1 MKKILNALFLTLLT
15 VCTFSS
21 CSDVPAPYDILGEGD
36 VPGLTGDGTKENPY
50 NIEAAQQKQ
59 DGSVAWVQ
67 GYIVGAIEN
76 VYDDKGEF
84 AGNKAS
90 FTAPFTITSNVLIAE
105 SPDETNESKC
115 LPVKIKNGSELSTAL
130 NLKDHPENK
139 GGVLLI
145 QGELSAGFGKAALIN
160 TTAAVFNNKEIGE
173 EQGGE
178 DLDPDNP
185 LGLDTSVAPLVD
197 LSNNFDDVQHQ
208 ADYSKAGWI
217 NKAVKGNRIWQ
228 GAIYDP
234 QKYLAASTYG
244 VNSGET
250 AEYWFVTPYFTVNA
264 DKQFTFK
271 ATVNKYSETM
281 SLKVFF
287 LQMKDGK
294 MERHEISVTGIP
306 TSGTYQWTSDLKVDL
321 STYAGQN
328 GFVGFQYVALRG
340 AEVQTYGID
349 DIVYGGGGGTETPGG
364 DDPFGLDASNPKT
377 TFEADF
383 EDITEQNKNYTLEG
397 WTNKAIQAANLWQTA
412 TYSSDKYIKATPYN
426 VAADA
431 TMEAWFITPAFIVN
445 SANKFT
451 FDCAGANWKDD
462 MALKVFFLQK
472 NADGTV
478 VKNEVVVNQIPTS
491 GTNFEWVRGIN
502 IDLSDYNDK
511 IGFVGFQYTVVSTG
525 VNKSLP
531 TYQIDNVKYV
541 GGGGEIPG
549 IESVIFSETFGETL
563 STGSTEKFAIADFE
577 EWTNGVGLVFS
588 TTDPSKKIEIRRT
601 KTISNSVWLPAKNI
615 YGFKIENI
623 NTIGYRDLVLSY
635 KILPNTLALSG
646 VKANQANINV
656 KCGEQMM
663 TIPSVELTSTSEY
676 REVELTGISE
686 GITSIEFISTE
697 NNLVGFRLDDI
708 TLKGKK

>member
-15 VCTFSS
+15 VFTFSS

-50 NIEAAQQKQ
+50 SIEATQQKQ
-59 DGSVAWVQ
+59 DGTIAWVQ

-139 GGVLLI
+139 GGILLI

-328 GFVGFQYVALRG
+328 GFVGFQYMAMRG
-340 AEVQTYGID
+340 EEVQTYGID
-349 DIVYGGGGGTETPGG
+349 DILYGEGGGEVPGPGEGTELLTNGGFENWADGYPTGWKSVSTASSATLEQSTDKRSGTSSVLVKGDPSSNKRLGSIEMTLKAGTYVFSAYFKAATADKTSARLGYVPIDEAGKPGSYVYDEYVNEITNADWVTKSYTFSLTEEKKICLVVMNPKSPG
-364 DDPFGLDASNPKT
+364 KDLLIDDASLKT
-377 TFEADF
+377 
-383 EDITEQNKNYTLEG
+383 EDG
-397 WTNKAIQAANLWQTA
+397 
-412 TYSSDKYIKATPYN
+412 
-426 VAADA
+426 
-431 TMEAWFITPAFIVN
+431 
-445 SANKFT
+445 
-451 FDCAGANWKDD
+451 
-462 MALKVFFLQK
+462 
-472 NADGTV
+472 
-478 VKNEVVVNQIPTS
+478 
-491 GTNFEWVRGIN
+491 GI
-502 IDLSDYNDK
+502 
-511 IGFVGFQYTVVSTG
+511 
-525 VNKSLP
+525 
-531 TYQIDNVKYV
+531 V
-541 GGGGEIPG
+541 GGGGVDPEPEQGNLVINPGFENWTAALPTAWDNATYNTGITKEASIVHGGNFSVKQDATATNKLQQEIT
-549 IESVIFSETFGETL
+549 IEGGKTYRISYWYLDNTPNARTRPWIFWVDGTTTLNDHVNDLRPSTYSVDNVEWQQYSKTL
-563 STGSTEKFAIADFE
+563 LAPATANKLRFEVRTYKEGDNSGFIYFDDFE
-577 EWTNGVGLVFS
+577 VVE
-588 TTDPSKKIEIRRT
+588 
-601 KTISNSVWLPAKNI
+601 
-615 YGFKIENI
+615 
-623 NTIGYRDLVLSY
+623 
-635 KILPNTLALSG
+635 
-646 VKANQANINV
+646 VK
-656 KCGEQMM
+656 E
-663 TIPSVELTSTSEY
+663 
-676 REVELTGISE
+676 
-686 GITSIEFISTE
+686 
-697 NNLVGFRLDDI
+697 
-708 TLKGKK
+708 

>member
-15 VCTFSS
+15 VFTFSS

-59 DGSVAWVQ
+59 DGSIAWVQ

-139 GGVLLI
+139 GGILLI

-306 TSGTYQWTSDLKVDL
+306 TSGTDQWTSDLKVDL

-328 GFVGFQYVALRG
+328 GFVGFQYMAMRG
-340 AEVQTYGID
+340 EEVQTYGID
-349 DIVYGGGGGTETPGG
+349 DILYGEGGGEVPGPGEGTELLTNGGFENWADGYPTGWKSVSTASSATLEQSTDKRSGTSSVLVKGDPSSNKRLGSIEMTLKAGTYVFSAYFKAATADKTSARLGYVPIDEAGKPGSYVYDEYVNEITNADWVTKSYTFSLTEEKKICLVVMNPKSPG
-364 DDPFGLDASNPKT
+364 KDLLIDDASLKT
-377 TFEADF
+377 
-383 EDITEQNKNYTLEG
+383 EDG
-397 WTNKAIQAANLWQTA
+397 
-412 TYSSDKYIKATPYN
+412 
-426 VAADA
+426 
-431 TMEAWFITPAFIVN
+431 
-445 SANKFT
+445 
-451 FDCAGANWKDD
+451 
-462 MALKVFFLQK
+462 
-472 NADGTV
+472 
-478 VKNEVVVNQIPTS
+478 
-491 GTNFEWVRGIN
+491 GI
-502 IDLSDYNDK
+502 
-511 IGFVGFQYTVVSTG
+511 
-525 VNKSLP
+525 
-531 TYQIDNVKYV
+531 V
-541 GGGGEIPG
+541 GGGGVDPEPEQGNLVINPGFENWTAALPTAWDNATYNTGITKEASIVHGGNFSVKQDATATNKLQQEIT
-549 IESVIFSETFGETL
+549 IEGGKTYRISYWYLDNTPNARTRPWIFWVDGTTTLNDHVNDLRPSTYSVDNVEWQQYSKTL
-563 STGSTEKFAIADFE
+563 LAPATANKLRFEVRTYKEGDNSGFIYFDDFE
-577 EWTNGVGLVFS
+577 VVE
-588 TTDPSKKIEIRRT
+588 
-601 KTISNSVWLPAKNI
+601 
-615 YGFKIENI
+615 
-623 NTIGYRDLVLSY
+623 
-635 KILPNTLALSG
+635 
-646 VKANQANINV
+646 VK
-656 KCGEQMM
+656 E
-663 TIPSVELTSTSEY
+663 
-676 REVELTGISE
+676 
-686 GITSIEFISTE
+686 
-697 NNLVGFRLDDI
+697 
-708 TLKGKK
+708 

>member
-15 VCTFSS
+15 VFTFSS

-59 DGSVAWVQ
+59 DGSIAWVQ

-139 GGVLLI
+139 GGILLI

-328 GFVGFQYVALRG
+328 GFVGFQYMAMRG
-340 AEVQTYGID
+340 EEVQTYGID
-349 DIVYGGGGGTETPGG
+349 DVLYGEGGGEVPGPGEGTELLTNGGFENWADGYPTGWKSVSTASSATLEQSTDKRSGTSSVLVKGDPSSNKRLGSIEMTLKAGTYVFSAYFKAATADKTSARLGYVPIDEAGKPGSYVYDEYVNEITNADWVTKSYTFSLTEEKKICLVVMNPKSPG
-364 DDPFGLDASNPKT
+364 KDLLIDDASLKT
-377 TFEADF
+377 
-383 EDITEQNKNYTLEG
+383 EDG
-397 WTNKAIQAANLWQTA
+397 
-412 TYSSDKYIKATPYN
+412 
-426 VAADA
+426 
-431 TMEAWFITPAFIVN
+431 
-445 SANKFT
+445 
-451 FDCAGANWKDD
+451 
-462 MALKVFFLQK
+462 
-472 NADGTV
+472 
-478 VKNEVVVNQIPTS
+478 
-491 GTNFEWVRGIN
+491 GI
-502 IDLSDYNDK
+502 
-511 IGFVGFQYTVVSTG
+511 
-525 VNKSLP
+525 
-531 TYQIDNVKYV
+531 V
-541 GGGGEIPG
+541 GGGGVDPEPEQGNLVINPGFENWTAALPTAWDNATYNTGITKEASIVHGGNFSVKQDATATNKLQQEIT
-549 IESVIFSETFGETL
+549 IEGGKTYRISYWYLDNTPNARTRPWIFWVDGTTTLNDHVNDLRPSTYSVDNVEWQQYSKTL
-563 STGSTEKFAIADFE
+563 LAPATANKLRFEVRTYKEGDNSGFIYFDDFE
-577 EWTNGVGLVFS
+577 VVE
-588 TTDPSKKIEIRRT
+588 
-601 KTISNSVWLPAKNI
+601 
-615 YGFKIENI
+615 
-623 NTIGYRDLVLSY
+623 
-635 KILPNTLALSG
+635 
-646 VKANQANINV
+646 VK
-656 KCGEQMM
+656 E
-663 TIPSVELTSTSEY
+663 
-676 REVELTGISE
+676 
-686 GITSIEFISTE
+686 
-697 NNLVGFRLDDI
+697 
-708 TLKGKK
+708 

>member
-15 VCTFSS
+15 VFTFSS

-59 DGSVAWVQ
+59 DGSIAWVQ

-139 GGVLLI
+139 GGILLI

-328 GFVGFQYVALRG
+328 GFVGFQYMAMRG
-340 AEVQTYGID
+340 EEVQTYGID
-349 DIVYGGGGGTETPGG
+349 DILYGE
-364 DDPFGLDASNPKT
+364 
-377 TFEADF
+377 
-383 EDITEQNKNYTLEG
+383 
-397 WTNKAIQAANLWQTA
+397 
-412 TYSSDKYIKATPYN
+412 
-426 VAADA
+426 
-431 TMEAWFITPAFIVN
+431 
-445 SANKFT
+445 
-451 FDCAGANWKDD
+451 
-462 MALKVFFLQK
+462 
-472 NADGTV
+472 
-478 VKNEVVVNQIPTS
+478 
-491 GTNFEWVRGIN
+491 
-502 IDLSDYNDK
+502 
-511 IGFVGFQYTVVSTG
+511 
-525 VNKSLP
+525 
-531 TYQIDNVKYV
+531 
-541 GGGGEIPG
+541 GGGEVPG
-549 IESVIFSETFGETL
+549 PGEGTELLTNGGFENWADGYPTGWKSVSTASSATLEQSTDKRSGTSSGDNATYNTGITKEASIVHGGNFSVKQDATATNKLQQEITIEGGKTYRISYWYLDNTPNARTRPWIFWVDGTTTLNDHVNDLRPSTYSVDNVEWQQYSKTL
-563 STGSTEKFAIADFE
+563 LAPATANKLRFEVRTYKEGDNSGFIYFDDFE
-577 EWTNGVGLVFS
+577 VVE
-588 TTDPSKKIEIRRT
+588 
-601 KTISNSVWLPAKNI
+601 
-615 YGFKIENI
+615 
-623 NTIGYRDLVLSY
+623 
-635 KILPNTLALSG
+635 
-646 VKANQANINV
+646 VK
-656 KCGEQMM
+656 E
-663 TIPSVELTSTSEY
+663 
-676 REVELTGISE
+676 
-686 GITSIEFISTE
+686 
-697 NNLVGFRLDDI
+697 
-708 TLKGKK
+708 

>member
-15 VCTFSS
+15 VFTFSS

-59 DGSVAWVQ
+59 DGSIAWVQ
-67 GYIVGAIEN
+67 GYIVSAIEN

-139 GGVLLI
+139 GGILLI

-328 GFVGFQYVALRG
+328 GFVGFQYMAMRG
-340 AEVQTYGID
+340 EEVQTYGID
-349 DIVYGGGGGTETPGG
+349 DILYGEGGGEVPGPGEGTELLTNGGFENWADGYPTGWKSVSTASSATLEQSTDKRSGTSSVLVKGDPSSNKRLGSIEMTLKAGTYVFSAYFKAATADKTSARLGYVPIDEAGKPGSYVYDEYVNEITNADWVTKSYTFSLTEEKKICLVVMNPKSPG
-364 DDPFGLDASNPKT
+364 KDLLIDDASLKT
-377 TFEADF
+377 
-383 EDITEQNKNYTLEG
+383 EDG
-397 WTNKAIQAANLWQTA
+397 
-412 TYSSDKYIKATPYN
+412 
-426 VAADA
+426 
-431 TMEAWFITPAFIVN
+431 
-445 SANKFT
+445 
-451 FDCAGANWKDD
+451 
-462 MALKVFFLQK
+462 
-472 NADGTV
+472 
-478 VKNEVVVNQIPTS
+478 
-491 GTNFEWVRGIN
+491 GI
-502 IDLSDYNDK
+502 
-511 IGFVGFQYTVVSTG
+511 
-525 VNKSLP
+525 
-531 TYQIDNVKYV
+531 V
-541 GGGGEIPG
+541 GGGGVDPEPEQGNLVINPGFENWTAALPTAWDNATYNTGITKEASIVHGGNFSVKQDATATNKLQQEIT
-549 IESVIFSETFGETL
+549 IEGGKTYRISYWYLDNTPNARTRPWIFWVDGTTTLNDHVNDLRPSTYSVDNVEWQQYSKTL
-563 STGSTEKFAIADFE
+563 LAPATANKLRFEVRTYKEGDNSGFIYFDDFE
-577 EWTNGVGLVFS
+577 VVE
-588 TTDPSKKIEIRRT
+588 
-601 KTISNSVWLPAKNI
+601 
-615 YGFKIENI
+615 
-623 NTIGYRDLVLSY
+623 
-635 KILPNTLALSG
+635 
-646 VKANQANINV
+646 VK
-656 KCGEQMM
+656 E
-663 TIPSVELTSTSEY
+663 
-676 REVELTGISE
+676 
-686 GITSIEFISTE
+686 
-697 NNLVGFRLDDI
+697 
-708 TLKGKK
+708 

>member
-15 VCTFSS
+15 VFTFSS

-59 DGSVAWVQ
+59 DGSIAWVQ

-130 NLKDHPENK
+130 NLKDHHENK
-139 GGVLLI
+139 GGILLI

-328 GFVGFQYVALRG
+328 GFVGFQYMAMRG
-340 AEVQTYGID
+340 EEVQTYGID
-349 DIVYGGGGGTETPGG
+349 DILYGE
-364 DDPFGLDASNPKT
+364 
-377 TFEADF
+377 
-383 EDITEQNKNYTLEG
+383 
-397 WTNKAIQAANLWQTA
+397 
-412 TYSSDKYIKATPYN
+412 
-426 VAADA
+426 
-431 TMEAWFITPAFIVN
+431 
-445 SANKFT
+445 
-451 FDCAGANWKDD
+451 
-462 MALKVFFLQK
+462 
-472 NADGTV
+472 
-478 VKNEVVVNQIPTS
+478 
-491 GTNFEWVRGIN
+491 
-502 IDLSDYNDK
+502 
-511 IGFVGFQYTVVSTG
+511 
-525 VNKSLP
+525 
-531 TYQIDNVKYV
+531 
-541 GGGGEIPG
+541 GGGEVPG
-549 IESVIFSETFGETL
+549 PGE
-563 STGSTEKFAIADFE
+563 GTELL
-577 EWTNGVGLVFS
+577 TNGGFENWADGYPTGWKSVSTASSATLEQSTDKRSGTSSVLVKGDPSSNKRLGSIEMTLKAGTYVFS
-588 TTDPSKKIEIRRT
+588 AYFKAATADKTSARLGYVPIDEAGKPGSYVYDEYVNEITNADWVTKSYTFSLTEEKKICLVVMNP
-601 KTISNSVWLPAKNI
+601 KSPGK
-615 YGFKIENI
+615 
-623 NTIGYRDLVLSY
+623 DLLIDDASF
-635 KILPNTLALSG
+635 
-646 VKANQANINV
+646 
-656 KCGEQMM
+656 
-663 TIPSVELTSTSEY
+663 LTSSLKKHAFY
-676 REVELTGISE
+676 NLLI
-686 GITSIEFISTE
+686 
-697 NNLVGFRLDDI
+697 NNILYLCV
-708 TLKGKK
+708 T

>member
-1 MKKILNALFLTLLT
+1 MKKILNALFLTLLA
-15 VCTFSS
+15 VFTFSS

-59 DGSVAWVQ
+59 DGSIAWVQ

-139 GGVLLI
+139 GGILLI

-234 QKYLAASTYG
+234 QKYFAASTYG

-306 TSGTYQWTSDLKVDL
+306 NSGTYQWTSDLKVDL

-328 GFVGFQYVALRG
+328 GFVGFQYMAMRG
-340 AEVQTYGID
+340 EEVQTYGID
-349 DIVYGGGGGTETPGG
+349 DILYGEGGGEVPGPGEGTELLTNGGFENWADGYPTGWKSVSTASSATLEQSTDKRSGTSSVLVKGDPSSNKRLGSIEMTLKAGTYVFSAYFKAATADKTSARLGYVPIDEAGKPGSYVYDEYVNEITNADWVTKSYTFSLTEEKKICLVVMNPKSPG
-364 DDPFGLDASNPKT
+364 KDLLIDDASLKT
-377 TFEADF
+377 
-383 EDITEQNKNYTLEG
+383 EDG
-397 WTNKAIQAANLWQTA
+397 
-412 TYSSDKYIKATPYN
+412 
-426 VAADA
+426 
-431 TMEAWFITPAFIVN
+431 
-445 SANKFT
+445 
-451 FDCAGANWKDD
+451 
-462 MALKVFFLQK
+462 
-472 NADGTV
+472 
-478 VKNEVVVNQIPTS
+478 
-491 GTNFEWVRGIN
+491 GI
-502 IDLSDYNDK
+502 
-511 IGFVGFQYTVVSTG
+511 
-525 VNKSLP
+525 
-531 TYQIDNVKYV
+531 V
-541 GGGGEIPG
+541 GGGGVDPEPEQGNLVINPGFENWTAALPTAWDNATYNTGITKEASIVHGGNFSVKQDATATNKLQQEIT
-549 IESVIFSETFGETL
+549 IEGGKTYRISYWYLDNTPNARTHPWIFWVDGTTTLNDHVNDLRPSTYSVDNVEWQLYSKTL
-563 STGSTEKFAIADFE
+563 LAPATANKLRFEVRTYKEGDNSGFIYFDDFE
-577 EWTNGVGLVFS
+577 VVE
-588 TTDPSKKIEIRRT
+588 
-601 KTISNSVWLPAKNI
+601 
-615 YGFKIENI
+615 
-623 NTIGYRDLVLSY
+623 
-635 KILPNTLALSG
+635 
-646 VKANQANINV
+646 VK
-656 KCGEQMM
+656 E
-663 TIPSVELTSTSEY
+663 
-676 REVELTGISE
+676 
-686 GITSIEFISTE
+686 
-697 NNLVGFRLDDI
+697 
-708 TLKGKK
+708 

>member
-1 MKKILNALFLTLLT
+1 MKKILNALFLTLLA
-15 VCTFSS
+15 VFTFSS

-59 DGSVAWVQ
+59 DGSIAWVQ

-90 FTAPFTITSNVLIAE
+90 FTAPFNITSNVLIAE

-115 LPVKIKNGSELSTAL
+115 LPVKIKNGSDLANAL

-185 LGLDTSVAPLVD
+185 LGLDTSVAPVVD

-250 AEYWFVTPYFTVNA
+250 AEYWFVTPYFTVSA

-306 TSGTYQWTSDLKVDL
+306 TTGTYQWTSDLKVDL
-321 STYAGQN
+321 STYTGQN
-328 GFVGFQYVALRG
+328 GFVGFQYMATRG
-340 AEVQTYGID
+340 EEVQTYGID
-349 DIVYGGGGGTETPGG
+349 DILYGEGGGGVDPEPEQGNLVTNPGFENWTGALPTAWDNATYNTGITKEASIVHGGNFSVKQDATATNKLQQEITIEGGKTYRISYWYLDNTPNARTRPWIFWVDGTTTLNDHVNDLRPSTYSVDNVEWQQYSKTLLAPATANKLRFEVRTYKEG
-364 DDPFGLDASNPKT
+364 DNSGFIYFD
-377 TFEADF
+377 DF
-383 EDITEQNKNYTLEG
+383 E
-397 WTNKAIQAANLWQTA
+397 
-412 TYSSDKYIKATPYN
+412 
-426 VAADA
+426 
-431 TMEAWFITPAFIVN
+431 
-445 SANKFT
+445 
-451 FDCAGANWKDD
+451 
-462 MALKVFFLQK
+462 
-472 NADGTV
+472 V
-478 VKNEVVVNQIPTS
+478 VEVK
-491 GTNFEWVRGIN
+491 E
-502 IDLSDYNDK
+502 
-511 IGFVGFQYTVVSTG
+511 
-525 VNKSLP
+525 
-531 TYQIDNVKYV
+531 
-541 GGGGEIPG
+541 
-549 IESVIFSETFGETL
+549 
-563 STGSTEKFAIADFE
+563 
-577 EWTNGVGLVFS
+577 
-588 TTDPSKKIEIRRT
+588 
-601 KTISNSVWLPAKNI
+601 
-615 YGFKIENI
+615 
-623 NTIGYRDLVLSY
+623 
-635 KILPNTLALSG
+635 
-646 VKANQANINV
+646 
-656 KCGEQMM
+656 
-663 TIPSVELTSTSEY
+663 
-676 REVELTGISE
+676 
-686 GITSIEFISTE
+686 
-697 NNLVGFRLDDI
+697 
-708 TLKGKK
+708 

>member
-15 VCTFSS
+15 VFTFSS

-59 DGSVAWVQ
+59 DGSIAWVQ

-139 GGVLLI
+139 GGILLI

-328 GFVGFQYVALRG
+328 GFVGFQYMAMRG
-340 AEVQTYGID
+340 EEVQTYGID
-349 DIVYGGGGGTETPGG
+349 DILYGEGGGEVPGPGEGTELLTNGGFENWADGYPTGWKSVSTASSATLEQSTDKRSGTSSVLVKGDPSSNKRLGSIEMTLKAGTYVFSAYFKAATADKTSARLGYVPIDEAGKPGSYVYDEYVNEITNADWVTKSYTFSLTEEKKICLVVMNPKSPG
-364 DDPFGLDASNPKT
+364 KDLLIDDASLKT
-377 TFEADF
+377 
-383 EDITEQNKNYTLEG
+383 EDG
-397 WTNKAIQAANLWQTA
+397 
-412 TYSSDKYIKATPYN
+412 
-426 VAADA
+426 
-431 TMEAWFITPAFIVN
+431 
-445 SANKFT
+445 
-451 FDCAGANWKDD
+451 
-462 MALKVFFLQK
+462 
-472 NADGTV
+472 
-478 VKNEVVVNQIPTS
+478 
-491 GTNFEWVRGIN
+491 GI
-502 IDLSDYNDK
+502 
-511 IGFVGFQYTVVSTG
+511 
-525 VNKSLP
+525 
-531 TYQIDNVKYV
+531 V
-541 GGGGEIPG
+541 GGGGVDPEPEQGNLVINPG
-549 IESVIFSETFGETL
+549 
-563 STGSTEKFAIADFE
+563 FE
-577 EWTNGVGLVFS
+577 NWTAA
-588 TTDPSKKIEIRRT
+588 
-601 KTISNSVWLPAKNI
+601 LPTAWDNAT
-615 YGFKIENI
+615 YN
-623 NTIGYRDLVLSY
+623 
-635 KILPNTLALSG
+635 
-646 VKANQANINV
+646 
-656 KCGEQMM
+656 
-663 TIPSVELTSTSEY
+663 
-676 REVELTGISE
+676 TGITKEASIVHGGNFSVKQDATATNKLQQEITIE
-686 GITSIEFISTE
+686 GGKLIEYHIGIWIILQMQE
-697 NNLVGFRLDDI
+697 LVRGYS
-708 TLKGKK
+708 G

>member
-15 VCTFSS
+15 VFTFSS

-59 DGSVAWVQ
+59 DGSIAWVQ

-139 GGVLLI
+139 GGILLI

-328 GFVGFQYVALRG
+328 GFVGFQYMAMRG
-340 AEVQTYGID
+340 EEVQTYGID
-349 DIVYGGGGGTETPGG
+349 DILYGEGGGEVPGPGEGTELLTNGGFENWADGYPTGWKSVSTASSATLEQSTDKRSGTSSVLVKGDPSSNKRLGSIEMTLKAGTYVFSAYFKAATADKTSARLGYVPIDEAGKPGSYVYDEYVNEITNADWVTKSYTFSLTEEKKICLVVMNPKSPG
-364 DDPFGLDASNPKT
+364 KDLLIDDASLKT
-377 TFEADF
+377 
-383 EDITEQNKNYTLEG
+383 EDG
-397 WTNKAIQAANLWQTA
+397 
-412 TYSSDKYIKATPYN
+412 
-426 VAADA
+426 
-431 TMEAWFITPAFIVN
+431 
-445 SANKFT
+445 
-451 FDCAGANWKDD
+451 
-462 MALKVFFLQK
+462 
-472 NADGTV
+472 
-478 VKNEVVVNQIPTS
+478 
-491 GTNFEWVRGIN
+491 GI
-502 IDLSDYNDK
+502 
-511 IGFVGFQYTVVSTG
+511 
-525 VNKSLP
+525 
-531 TYQIDNVKYV
+531 V
-541 GGGGEIPG
+541 GGGGVDPEPEQGNLVINPGFENWTAALPTAWDNATYNTGITKEASIVHGGNFSVKQDATATNKLQQEIT
-549 IESVIFSETFGETL
+549 IEGGKTYRISYWYLDNTPNARTRPWIFRVDGTTTLNDHVNDLRPSTYSVDNVEWQQYSKTL
-563 STGSTEKFAIADFE
+563 LAPATANKLRFEVRTYKEGDNSGFIYFDDFE
-577 EWTNGVGLVFS
+577 VVE
-588 TTDPSKKIEIRRT
+588 
-601 KTISNSVWLPAKNI
+601 
-615 YGFKIENI
+615 
-623 NTIGYRDLVLSY
+623 
-635 KILPNTLALSG
+635 
-646 VKANQANINV
+646 VK
-656 KCGEQMM
+656 E
-663 TIPSVELTSTSEY
+663 
-676 REVELTGISE
+676 
-686 GITSIEFISTE
+686 
-697 NNLVGFRLDDI
+697 
-708 TLKGKK
+708 

>member
-15 VCTFSS
+15 VFTFSS

-59 DGSVAWVQ
+59 DGSIAWVQ

-105 SPDETNESKC
+105 SPDETNENKC

-139 GGVLLI
+139 GGILLI

-328 GFVGFQYVALRG
+328 GFVGFQYMAMRG
-340 AEVQTYGID
+340 EEVQTYGID
-349 DIVYGGGGGTETPGG
+349 DILYGEGGGEVPGPGEGTELLTNGGFENWADGYPTGWKSVSTASSATLEQSTDKRSGTSSVLVKGDPSSNKRLGSIEMTLKAGTYVFSAYFKAATADKTSARLGYVPIDEAGKPGSYVYDEYVNEITNADWVTKSYTFSLTEEKKICLVVMNPKSPG
-364 DDPFGLDASNPKT
+364 KDLLIDDASLKT
-377 TFEADF
+377 
-383 EDITEQNKNYTLEG
+383 EDG
-397 WTNKAIQAANLWQTA
+397 
-412 TYSSDKYIKATPYN
+412 
-426 VAADA
+426 
-431 TMEAWFITPAFIVN
+431 
-445 SANKFT
+445 
-451 FDCAGANWKDD
+451 
-462 MALKVFFLQK
+462 
-472 NADGTV
+472 
-478 VKNEVVVNQIPTS
+478 
-491 GTNFEWVRGIN
+491 GI
-502 IDLSDYNDK
+502 
-511 IGFVGFQYTVVSTG
+511 
-525 VNKSLP
+525 
-531 TYQIDNVKYV
+531 V
-541 GGGGEIPG
+541 GGGGVDPEPEQGNLVINPGFENWTAALPTAWDNATYNTGITKEASIVHGGNFSVKQDATATNKLQQEIT
-549 IESVIFSETFGETL
+549 IEGGKTYRISYWYLDNTPNARTRPWIFWVDGTTTLNDHVNDLRPSTYSVDNVEWQQYSKTL
-563 STGSTEKFAIADFE
+563 LAPATANKLRFEVRTYKEGDNSGFIYFDDFE
-577 EWTNGVGLVFS
+577 VVE
-588 TTDPSKKIEIRRT
+588 
-601 KTISNSVWLPAKNI
+601 
-615 YGFKIENI
+615 
-623 NTIGYRDLVLSY
+623 
-635 KILPNTLALSG
+635 
-646 VKANQANINV
+646 VK
-656 KCGEQMM
+656 E
-663 TIPSVELTSTSEY
+663 
-676 REVELTGISE
+676 
-686 GITSIEFISTE
+686 
-697 NNLVGFRLDDI
+697 
-708 TLKGKK
+708 

>member
-1 MKKILNALFLTLLT
+1 MKKILNALFMTLLA
-15 VCTFSS
+15 VFTFSS

-59 DGSVAWVQ
+59 DGSIAWVQ

-139 GGVLLI
+139 GGILLI

-328 GFVGFQYVALRG
+328 GFVGFQYMAMRG
-340 AEVQTYGID
+340 EEVQTYGID
-349 DIVYGGGGGTETPGG
+349 DILYGEGGGEVPGPGEGTELLTNGGFENWADGYPTGWKSVSTASSATLEQSTDKRSGTSSVLVKGDPSSNKRLGSIEMTLKAGTYVFSAYFKAATADKTSARLGYVPIDEAGKPGSYVYDEYVNEITNADRVTKSYTFSLTEEKKICLVVMNPKSPG
-364 DDPFGLDASNPKT
+364 KDLLIDDASLKT
-377 TFEADF
+377 
-383 EDITEQNKNYTLEG
+383 EDG
-397 WTNKAIQAANLWQTA
+397 
-412 TYSSDKYIKATPYN
+412 
-426 VAADA
+426 
-431 TMEAWFITPAFIVN
+431 
-445 SANKFT
+445 
-451 FDCAGANWKDD
+451 
-462 MALKVFFLQK
+462 
-472 NADGTV
+472 
-478 VKNEVVVNQIPTS
+478 
-491 GTNFEWVRGIN
+491 GI
-502 IDLSDYNDK
+502 
-511 IGFVGFQYTVVSTG
+511 
-525 VNKSLP
+525 
-531 TYQIDNVKYV
+531 V
-541 GGGGEIPG
+541 GGGGVDPEPEQGNLVINPGFENWTAALPTAWDNATYNTGITKEASIVHGGNFSVKQDATATNKLQQEIT
-549 IESVIFSETFGETL
+549 IEGGKTYRISYWYLDNTPNARTRPWIFWVDGTTTLNDHVNDLRPSTYSVDNVEWQQYSKTL
-563 STGSTEKFAIADFE
+563 LAPATANKLRFEVRTYKEGDNSGFIYFDDFE
-577 EWTNGVGLVFS
+577 VVE
-588 TTDPSKKIEIRRT
+588 
-601 KTISNSVWLPAKNI
+601 
-615 YGFKIENI
+615 
-623 NTIGYRDLVLSY
+623 
-635 KILPNTLALSG
+635 
-646 VKANQANINV
+646 VK
-656 KCGEQMM
+656 E
-663 TIPSVELTSTSEY
+663 
-676 REVELTGISE
+676 
-686 GITSIEFISTE
+686 
-697 NNLVGFRLDDI
+697 
-708 TLKGKK
+708 

>member
-15 VCTFSS
+15 VFTFSS

-59 DGSVAWVQ
+59 DGSIAWVQ

-139 GGVLLI
+139 GGILLI

-328 GFVGFQYVALRG
+328 GFVGFQYMAMRG
-340 AEVQTYGID
+340 EEVQTYGID
-349 DIVYGGGGGTETPGG
+349 DILYGEGGGEVPGPGEGTELLTNGGFENWADGYPTGWKSVSTASSATLEQSTDKRSGTSSVLVKGDPSSNKRLGSIEMTLKAGTYVFSAYFKAATADKTSARLGYVPIDEAGKPGSYVYDEYVNEITNADWVTKSYTFSLTEEKKICLVVMNPKSPG
-364 DDPFGLDASNPKT
+364 KDLLIDDASLKT
-377 TFEADF
+377 
-383 EDITEQNKNYTLEG
+383 EDG
-397 WTNKAIQAANLWQTA
+397 
-412 TYSSDKYIKATPYN
+412 
-426 VAADA
+426 
-431 TMEAWFITPAFIVN
+431 
-445 SANKFT
+445 
-451 FDCAGANWKDD
+451 
-462 MALKVFFLQK
+462 
-472 NADGTV
+472 
-478 VKNEVVVNQIPTS
+478 
-491 GTNFEWVRGIN
+491 GI
-502 IDLSDYNDK
+502 
-511 IGFVGFQYTVVSTG
+511 
-525 VNKSLP
+525 
-531 TYQIDNVKYV
+531 V
-541 GGGGEIPG
+541 GGGGVDPEPEQGNLVINPGFENWTAALPTAWDNATYNTGITKEASIVHGGNFSVKQDATATNKLQQEIT
-549 IESVIFSETFGETL
+549 IEGGKTYRISYWYLDNTPNARTRPWIFWVDGTTTLNDHVNDLLPSTYSVDNVEWQQYSKTL
-563 STGSTEKFAIADFE
+563 LAPATANKLRFEVRTYKEGDNSGFIYFDDFE
-577 EWTNGVGLVFS
+577 VVE
-588 TTDPSKKIEIRRT
+588 
-601 KTISNSVWLPAKNI
+601 
-615 YGFKIENI
+615 
-623 NTIGYRDLVLSY
+623 
-635 KILPNTLALSG
+635 
-646 VKANQANINV
+646 VK
-656 KCGEQMM
+656 E
-663 TIPSVELTSTSEY
+663 
-676 REVELTGISE
+676 
-686 GITSIEFISTE
+686 
-697 NNLVGFRLDDI
+697 
-708 TLKGKK
+708 

>member
-15 VCTFSS
+15 VFTFSS

-59 DGSVAWVQ
+59 DGSIAWVQ

-76 VYDDKGEF
+76 IYDDKGEF

-90 FTAPFTITSNVLIAE
+90 FTAPFNITSNVLIAE

-115 LPVKIKNGSELSTAL
+115 LPVKIKNGSDLANAL

-185 LGLDTSVAPLVD
+185 LGLDISVAPLAD
-197 LSNNFDDVQHQ
+197 LSNDFNDVQHQ
-208 ADYSKAGWI
+208 ADYSKVGWI

-250 AEYWFVTPYFTVNA
+250 AEYWFVTPYFTVSA

-287 LQMKDGK
+287 LQLKDGK
-294 MERHEISVTGIP
+294 MERHEISVNGIP
-306 TSGTYQWTSDLKVDL
+306 TTGTYQWTSDLKVDL

-328 GFVGFQYVALRG
+328 GFVGFQYVATRG
-340 AEVQTYGID
+340 EEVQTYGID
-349 DIVYGGGGGTETPGG
+349 DILYGE
-364 DDPFGLDASNPKT
+364 
-377 TFEADF
+377 
-383 EDITEQNKNYTLEG
+383 
-397 WTNKAIQAANLWQTA
+397 
-412 TYSSDKYIKATPYN
+412 
-426 VAADA
+426 
-431 TMEAWFITPAFIVN
+431 
-445 SANKFT
+445 
-451 FDCAGANWKDD
+451 
-462 MALKVFFLQK
+462 
-472 NADGTV
+472 
-478 VKNEVVVNQIPTS
+478 
-491 GTNFEWVRGIN
+491 
-502 IDLSDYNDK
+502 
-511 IGFVGFQYTVVSTG
+511 
-525 VNKSLP
+525 
-531 TYQIDNVKYV
+531 
-541 GGGGEIPG
+541 GGGEIPEPG
-549 IESVIFSETFGETL
+549 EGTELLTNGGFENWADGYPTGWKSASTASNATLEQSTDKRNGTYSVLVKGASSNKRL
-563 STGSTEKFAIADFE
+563 GSTEMTLKAGTYVFSAYFKAATAEKAGARLGYAPVGADGTIGGNDYKYDDYVNDITNE
-577 EWTNGVGLVFS
+577 EWVTKSYTFTLTEEQTICLVVMNPKSPGKDLLIDDASLKTEDGGLVGGTEEPEPS
-588 TTDPSKKIEIRRT
+588 TGELFISEYVEGSFYNKYIEIYNPTGQSIDLSSYVLKLEQDGKGTWT
-601 KTISNSVWLPAKNI
+601 KEFSLSGSLASNSVIIYKNSQATAYTGEAIVNNDVINFNGNDPVGLFKNGELIDLFGASSEKPGEASADFAKDKTFRRKATVK
-615 YGFKIENI
+615 GPSTVF
-623 NTIGYRDLVLSY
+623 NTEEWEVLA
-635 KILPNTLALSG
+635 KDDVSG
-646 VKANQANINV
+646 L
-656 KCGEQMM
+656 GSHTME
-663 TIPSVELTSTSEY
+663 
-676 REVELTGISE
+676 
-686 GITSIEFISTE
+686 
-697 NNLVGFRLDDI
+697 
-708 TLKGKK
+708 

>member
-1 MKKILNALFLTLLT
+1 MKKILNALFLTLLA
-15 VCTFSS
+15 VFTFSS

-36 VPGLTGDGTKENPY
+36 APGVVGDGTKENPY

-59 DGSVAWVQ
+59 DGSIAWVQ

-90 FTAPFTITSNVLIAE
+90 FTAPFNITSNVLIAE

-115 LPVKIKNGSELSTAL
+115 LPVKIKNGSDLANAL
-130 NLKDHPENK
+130 NLKDHPDNK
-139 GGVLLI
+139 GGLLLI
-145 QGELSAGFGKAALIN
+145 QGELSKGFGKAALIN
-160 TTAAVFNNKEIGE
+160 TTAAVFNNQPIGE

-178 DLDPDNP
+178 EDLDPNNP
-185 LGLDTSVAPLVD
+185 LGLDITVTPLTD
-197 LSNNFDDVQHQ
+197 FSNDFADVEHQ
-208 ADYSKAGWI
+208 KDYSKTGWI
-217 NKAVKGNRIWQ
+217 NKAVKGTRIWQ

-244 VNSGET
+244 IKEGET
-250 AEYWFVTPYFTVNA
+250 AEYWFVTPYFTVSA
-264 DKQFTFK
+264 DKKFTFK

-287 LQMKDGK
+287 LQLKDGK
-294 MERHEISVTGIP
+294 MEQHEIPVNGIP
-306 TSGTYQWTSDLKVDL
+306 TTGTYQWTDDLMVDL
-321 STYAGQN
+321 TAYAGQN

-349 DIVYGGGGGTETPGG
+349 DIIYGEGGGTEIPGG

-377 TFEADF
+377 TFDADF

-397 WTNKAIQAANLWQTA
+397 WINKAIQAANVWQTA

-431 TMEAWFITPAFIVN
+431 TMEAWFITPAFTVN

-451 FDCAGANWKDD
+451 FDCAGANWKED
-462 MALKVFFLQK
+462 MTLKVFFLQK

-478 VKNEVVVNQIPTS
+478 AKNEVTVNQIPTS
-491 GTNFEWVRGIN
+491 GTNFEWVRDIN
-502 IDLSDYNDK
+502 VDLSIYNGK
-511 IGFVGFQYTVVSTG
+511 VGFVGFQYTVVSTG

-541 GGGGEIPG
+541 VGDGGGVDPEPDPELDPYKSNIAMPTA
-549 IESVIFSETFGETL
+549 SDSKDNFYYTCTVN
-563 STGSTEKFAIADFE
+563 KFAALKLGK
-577 EWTNGVGLVFS
+577 NGVAGTWTSDVLGAAKTHLSFYSVGWTGKNGTSLTVEIVGGGSFEGGEVSKTVSLTANTGFSGSGSAFTIVPVADTDYHEYTLIGTTANSKIKFS
-588 TTDPSKKIEIRRT
+588 TDKERGA
-601 KTISNSVWLPAKNI
+601 V
-615 YGFKIENI
+615 F
-623 NTIGYRDLVLSY
+623 
-635 KILPNTLALSG
+635 G
-646 VKANQANINV
+646 VK
-656 KCGEQMM
+656 
-663 TIPSVELTSTSEY
+663 
-676 REVELTGISE
+676 
-686 GITSIEFISTE
+686 
-697 NNLVGFRLDDI
+697 
-708 TLKGKK
+708 LK

>member
-15 VCTFSS
+15 VFTFSS

-59 DGSVAWVQ
+59 DGSIAWVQ

-139 GGVLLI
+139 GGILLI

-328 GFVGFQYVALRG
+328 GFVGFQYMAMRG
-340 AEVQTYGID
+340 EEVQTYGID
-349 DIVYGGGGGTETPGG
+349 DILYGEGGGEVPGPGEGTELLTNGGFENCADGYPTGWKSVSTASSATLEQSTDKRSGTSSVLVKGDPSSNKRLGSIEMTLKAGTYVFSAYFKAATADKTSARLGYVPIDEAGKPGSYVYDEYVNEITNADWVTKSYTFSLTEEKKICLVVMNPKSPG
-364 DDPFGLDASNPKT
+364 KDLLIDDASLKT
-377 TFEADF
+377 
-383 EDITEQNKNYTLEG
+383 EDG
-397 WTNKAIQAANLWQTA
+397 
-412 TYSSDKYIKATPYN
+412 
-426 VAADA
+426 
-431 TMEAWFITPAFIVN
+431 
-445 SANKFT
+445 
-451 FDCAGANWKDD
+451 
-462 MALKVFFLQK
+462 
-472 NADGTV
+472 
-478 VKNEVVVNQIPTS
+478 
-491 GTNFEWVRGIN
+491 GI
-502 IDLSDYNDK
+502 
-511 IGFVGFQYTVVSTG
+511 
-525 VNKSLP
+525 
-531 TYQIDNVKYV
+531 V
-541 GGGGEIPG
+541 GGGGVDPEPEQGNLVINPGFENWTAALPTAWDNATYNTGITKEASIVHGGNFSVKQDATATNKLQQEIT
-549 IESVIFSETFGETL
+549 IEGGKTYRISYWYLDNTPNARTRPWIFQVDGTTTLNDHVNDLRPSTYSVDNVEWQQYSKTL
-563 STGSTEKFAIADFE
+563 LAPATANKLRFEVRTYKEGDNSGFIYFDDFE
-577 EWTNGVGLVFS
+577 VVE
-588 TTDPSKKIEIRRT
+588 
-601 KTISNSVWLPAKNI
+601 
-615 YGFKIENI
+615 
-623 NTIGYRDLVLSY
+623 
-635 KILPNTLALSG
+635 
-646 VKANQANINV
+646 VK
-656 KCGEQMM
+656 E
-663 TIPSVELTSTSEY
+663 
-676 REVELTGISE
+676 
-686 GITSIEFISTE
+686 
-697 NNLVGFRLDDI
+697 
-708 TLKGKK
+708 

>member
-15 VCTFSS
+15 VFTFSS

-59 DGSVAWVQ
+59 DGSIAWVQ

-139 GGVLLI
+139 GGILLI

-328 GFVGFQYVALRG
+328 GFVGFQYMAMRG
-340 AEVQTYGID
+340 EEVQTYGID
-349 DIVYGGGGGTETPGG
+349 DILYGEGGGEVPGPGEGTELLTNGGFENWADGYPTGWKSVSTASSATLEQSTDKRSGTSSVLVKGDPSSNKRLGSIEMTLKAGTYVFSAYFKAATADKTSARLGYVPIDEAGKPGSYVYDEYVNEITNADWVTKSYTFSLTEEKKICLVVMNPKSPG
-364 DDPFGLDASNPKT
+364 KDLLIDDASLKT
-377 TFEADF
+377 
-383 EDITEQNKNYTLEG
+383 EDG
-397 WTNKAIQAANLWQTA
+397 
-412 TYSSDKYIKATPYN
+412 
-426 VAADA
+426 
-431 TMEAWFITPAFIVN
+431 
-445 SANKFT
+445 
-451 FDCAGANWKDD
+451 
-462 MALKVFFLQK
+462 
-472 NADGTV
+472 
-478 VKNEVVVNQIPTS
+478 
-491 GTNFEWVRGIN
+491 GI
-502 IDLSDYNDK
+502 
-511 IGFVGFQYTVVSTG
+511 
-525 VNKSLP
+525 
-531 TYQIDNVKYV
+531 V
-541 GGGGEIPG
+541 GGGGVDPEPEQGNLVINPGFEI
-549 IESVIFSETFGETL
+549 
-563 STGSTEKFAIADFE
+563 
-577 EWTNGVGLVFS
+577 WTAA
-588 TTDPSKKIEIRRT
+588 
-601 KTISNSVWLPAKNI
+601 LPTAWDNAT
-615 YGFKIENI
+615 YN
-623 NTIGYRDLVLSY
+623 
-635 KILPNTLALSG
+635 
-646 VKANQANINV
+646 
-656 KCGEQMM
+656 
-663 TIPSVELTSTSEY
+663 
-676 REVELTGISE
+676 TGITKEASIVHGGNFSVKQDATATNKLQQEITIE
-686 GITSIEFISTE
+686 GGKLIEYHIGIWIILQMQE
-697 NNLVGFRLDDI
+697 LVRGYS
-708 TLKGKK
+708 G

>member
-1 MKKILNALFLTLLT
+1 MKKILNALFLTLLA
-15 VCTFSS
+15 VFTFSS

-59 DGSVAWVQ
+59 DGSIAWVQ

-139 GGVLLI
+139 GGILLI

-328 GFVGFQYVALRG
+328 GFVGFQYMAMRG
-340 AEVQTYGID
+340 EEVQTYGID
-349 DIVYGGGGGTETPGG
+349 DILYGEGGGEVPGPGEGTELLTNGGFENWADGYPTGWKSVSTASSATLEQSTDKRSGTSSVLVKGDPSSNKRLGSIEMTLKAGTYVFSAYFKAATADKTSARLGYVPIDEAGKPGSYVYDEYVNEITNADRVTKSYTFSLTEEKKICLVVMNPKSPG
-364 DDPFGLDASNPKT
+364 KDLLIDDASLKT
-377 TFEADF
+377 
-383 EDITEQNKNYTLEG
+383 EDG
-397 WTNKAIQAANLWQTA
+397 
-412 TYSSDKYIKATPYN
+412 
-426 VAADA
+426 
-431 TMEAWFITPAFIVN
+431 
-445 SANKFT
+445 
-451 FDCAGANWKDD
+451 
-462 MALKVFFLQK
+462 
-472 NADGTV
+472 
-478 VKNEVVVNQIPTS
+478 
-491 GTNFEWVRGIN
+491 GI
-502 IDLSDYNDK
+502 
-511 IGFVGFQYTVVSTG
+511 
-525 VNKSLP
+525 
-531 TYQIDNVKYV
+531 V
-541 GGGGEIPG
+541 GGGGVDPEPEQGNLVINPGFENWTAALPTAWDNATYNTGITKEASIVHGGNFSVKQDATATNKLQQEIT
-549 IESVIFSETFGETL
+549 IEGGKTYRISYWYLDNTPNARTRPWIFWVDGTTTLNDHVNDLRPSTYSVDNVEWQQYSKTL
-563 STGSTEKFAIADFE
+563 LAPATANKLRFEVRTYKEGDNSGFIYFDDFE
-577 EWTNGVGLVFS
+577 VVE
-588 TTDPSKKIEIRRT
+588 
-601 KTISNSVWLPAKNI
+601 
-615 YGFKIENI
+615 
-623 NTIGYRDLVLSY
+623 
-635 KILPNTLALSG
+635 
-646 VKANQANINV
+646 VK
-656 KCGEQMM
+656 E
-663 TIPSVELTSTSEY
+663 
-676 REVELTGISE
+676 
-686 GITSIEFISTE
+686 
-697 NNLVGFRLDDI
+697 
-708 TLKGKK
+708 

>member
-15 VCTFSS
+15 VFTFSS

-59 DGSVAWVQ
+59 DGSIAWVQ

-90 FTAPFTITSNVLIAE
+90 FTVPFTITSNVLIAE

-139 GGVLLI
+139 GGILLI

-328 GFVGFQYVALRG
+328 GFVGFQYMAMRG
-340 AEVQTYGID
+340 EEVQTYGID
-349 DIVYGGGGGTETPGG
+349 DILYGEGGGEVPGPGEGTELLTNGGFENWADGYPTGWKSVSTASSATLEQSTDKRSGTSSVLVKGDPSSNKRLGSIEMTLKAGTYVFSAYFKAATADKTSARLGYVPIDEAGKPGSYVYDEYVNEITNADWVTKSYTFSLTEEKKICLVVMNPKSPG
-364 DDPFGLDASNPKT
+364 KDLLIDDASLKT
-377 TFEADF
+377 
-383 EDITEQNKNYTLEG
+383 EDG
-397 WTNKAIQAANLWQTA
+397 
-412 TYSSDKYIKATPYN
+412 
-426 VAADA
+426 
-431 TMEAWFITPAFIVN
+431 
-445 SANKFT
+445 
-451 FDCAGANWKDD
+451 
-462 MALKVFFLQK
+462 
-472 NADGTV
+472 
-478 VKNEVVVNQIPTS
+478 
-491 GTNFEWVRGIN
+491 GI
-502 IDLSDYNDK
+502 
-511 IGFVGFQYTVVSTG
+511 
-525 VNKSLP
+525 
-531 TYQIDNVKYV
+531 V
-541 GGGGEIPG
+541 GGGGVDPEPEQGNLVINPGFENWTAALPTAWDNATYNTGITKEASIVHGGNFSVKQDATATNKLQQEIT
-549 IESVIFSETFGETL
+549 IEGGKTYRISYWYLDNTPNARTRPWIFWVDGTTTLIDHVNDLRPSTYSVDNVEWQQYSKTL
-563 STGSTEKFAIADFE
+563 LAPATANKLRFEVRTYKEGDNSGFIYFDDFE
-577 EWTNGVGLVFS
+577 VVE
-588 TTDPSKKIEIRRT
+588 
-601 KTISNSVWLPAKNI
+601 
-615 YGFKIENI
+615 
-623 NTIGYRDLVLSY
+623 
-635 KILPNTLALSG
+635 
-646 VKANQANINV
+646 VK
-656 KCGEQMM
+656 E
-663 TIPSVELTSTSEY
+663 
-676 REVELTGISE
+676 
-686 GITSIEFISTE
+686 
-697 NNLVGFRLDDI
+697 
-708 TLKGKK
+708 